1 MLLPMAVIAATTRK
15 ALERECAACNT
26 KTVFPPSHM
35 RVSVHCPQ
43 CGAAIPPEDLGKA
56 AERWRDS
63 RTENNKERRTWMF
76 RTLEEHAE
84 RFYGKRPGLLMRM
97 VRFKGL
103 VITSV
108 LVIGMLLTVVM
119 SLD

>member
-1 MLLPMAVIAATTRK
+1 MLLLMAVVAATTRK
-15 ALERECAACNT
+15 ALERECAACKA
-26 KTVFPPSHM
+26 KTVFPPSHIGVRM
-35 RVSVHCPQ
+35 HCPQ
-43 CGAAIPPEDLGKA
+43 CGAAIPPKDLGKTA
-56 AERWRDS
+56 KDAGSKNGKQQGE
-63 RTENNKERRTWMF
+63 ENGMF

-97 VRFKGL
+97 VRIKGL
-103 VITSV
+103 MITSA